1 MAPSTSPVSAYLSY
15 SLAAAHRK
23 LSVELN
29 RELKKMGVQI
39 ETWLV
44 LQTLQTGEGYT
55 MTELAGI
62 VLMNPPTLTKLVD
75 RMVAEG
81 LVQRQLDVED
91 NRRVQL
97 VLTDLGMDVCQKV
110 TEHVEAQNDM
120 IVRTI
125 GEEKAVLL
133 REVLETLA

>member
-1 MAPSTSPVSAYLSY
+1 MSAYLSY
-15 SLAAAHRK
+15 SLAAAHRR

-44 LQTLQTGEGYT
+44 LQTLQTGHGYT

-97 VLTDLGMDVCQKV
+97 MLTDLGMDVCQKV

-125 GEEKAVLL
+125 GEERATIL

>member
-1 MAPSTSPVSAYLSY
+1 MAPSTAPVSTFLSY

-44 LQTLQTGEGYT
+44 LQSLQTGDGFT
-55 MTELAGI
+55 MTELASI

-97 VLTDLGMDVCQKV
+97 VLTDLGMELCQKM
-110 TEHVEAQNDM
+110 TQHVEAQNDM

-125 GEEKAVLL
+125 GEEKAIIL
-133 REVLETLA
+133 REALESLA